1 MFAKLAKKYNVPDPF
16 SHQNASMT
24 TGIIPNAAAPSQFGS
39 SGGFGSPL
47 APTAS
52 LFGGTPA
59 GSSFGASTSS
69 TIATQSPFGGAPVS
83 TFSGAT
89 SSSTP
94 FNSSSEGFGKP
105 VASPFGQQTPVASPF
120 CQNSQPVM
128 SSYDKPSMPSFGATP
143 GGGATFGGKTAREI
157 LVAFYQQRNPSKI
170 SEVDKLLAKYAG
182 KEELLLRN
190 LAKKYNLNP
199 SLFGL
204 SAAPAPAFGSP
215 TAMGQPSTF
224 GQTAPAVGG
233 GFGSSAAS
241 SGFGSFGQAAQ
252 TNPGGFGS
260 LSTGAGFG
268 SSTPAPA
275 ANGLGNNTGFG
286 SSSPF
291 GAARR

>member
-1 MFAKLAKKYNVPDPF
+1 
-16 SHQNASMT
+16 
-24 TGIIPNAAAPSQFGS
+24 
-39 SGGFGSPL
+39 
-47 APTAS
+47 
-52 LFGGTPA
+52 
-59 GSSFGASTSS
+59 
-69 TIATQSPFGGAPVS
+69 
-83 TFSGAT
+83 
-89 SSSTP
+89 
-94 FNSSSEGFGKP
+94 
-105 VASPFGQQTPVASPF
+105 
-120 CQNSQPVM
+120 
-128 SSYDKPSMPSFGATP
+128 MPSFGATP